1 MKSNRLFAATLLALG
16 AFATAAAVAQPAA
29 GEARPARMQLDSNGD
44 GAIDR
49 SEAAA
54 HPRLAERFDR
64 LDKNGDGRIDADE
77 RPRHGGKR
85 MQGGGGHDRM
95 GFDRIARLDADGD
108 GRISRAELEQAAGAR
123 KEGRGARFDL
133 GQHFDAIDTD
143 RDGQIARGEL
153 RAWHARQLPQRR
165 AEMAER
171 ADQRFAAAD
180 LNGDGKLSRVE
191 VEEKMPRLARNFAWM
206 DESRDGFLSRE
217 ELRPQRAH

>member
-16 AFATAAAVAQPAA
+16 TFAAAAMAQPAA
-29 GEARPARMQLDSNGD
+29 GEARQEARMPLDSNGD

-64 LDKNGDGRIDADE
+64 LDKNGDGRIDAGE

-85 MQGGGGHDRM
+85 MHDGRGRSHG

-108 GRISRAELEQAAGAR
+108 GRISRAELEQATAAR
-123 KEGRGARFDL
+123 KDGRGSRFDL
-133 GQHFDAIDTD
+133 AQHFDVVDTD

-191 VEEKMPRLARNFAWM
+191 VEEKMPRLATSFAWM